1 MLNWLLKT
9 LKQSQSPVWPIKD
22 FSDAEGIDWSL
33 YHFQVCCWR
42 SERWVWFCELRS
54 LSTLIFQ
61 QAIRIVVLKLLNSV
75 CLQRPMIPEHDT
87 AAKFDQ
93 KYHELEEKM
102 KKDSWFYGQLSRI
115 ETESIFRSA
124 DFDRGVYLLRKK
136 SRRWNRQKLCFINY

>member
-1 MLNWLLKT
+1 
-9 LKQSQSPVWPIKD
+9 
-22 FSDAEGIDWSL
+22 
-33 YHFQVCCWR
+33 
-42 SERWVWFCELRS
+42 
-54 LSTLIFQ
+54 
-61 QAIRIVVLKLLNSV
+61 
-75 CLQRPMIPEHDT
+75 MIPEHDT

-136 SRRWNRQKLCFINY
+136 ADGEVGKNYVLSIIRKREEVKIVNLFH